1 MVPDLDVPPQREN
14 AGPARPPPRRRVRY
28 ALISASVVVLAFAAA
43 AAVQAVGVGNDLRSG
58 KAVLSAAFSDLS
70 NLRLVERTGAAE
82 RRFRSARA
90 RAGGTWLRIWS
101 HVPLLGRPAR
111 YVRSVA
117 EAGTALAGRASEA
130 ARRIEP
136 MLQRSDGDPSSRLA
150 LLDAVER
157 ELRVLGGAF
166 GDIEI
171 GSPGLPLP
179 PFASLAREVDAGL
192 ARARS
197 AIADGIVGVGGL
209 RSFLA
214 GPTRYLVLA
223 GNNAEMRAGGMVLQ
237 VGTLFAGDG
246 RIVAGGFA
254 STASLILPRSVP
266 VPAELSALY
275 GWLELGREWRNTG
288 TSPNFPA
295 VAPLYTAMIE
305 AAGRPPVQGVLQL
318 DVVALRYLLEVVG
331 PVVIDGQ
338 RFDAGNV
345 ERTVLHD
352 LYAEY
357 GRRQADRRADL
368 SRLAAATFVAL
379 DERSWRPGDLA
390 SALRRAT
397 AGRHLLVW
405 SRLPEQQAAWRRLGA
420 AGALE
425 RDGFMLTV
433 QNHGGDKLD
442 WFVRPS
448 VALAS
453 SKAPRG
459 ARRWTATIRIAN
471 PTPDGEPSYVAGDG
485 SKRPA
490 GAYRGFVAVY
500 LPGWASDVEV
510 SGAGVRVVGED
521 GRMRLV
527 GMIVDVPRRE
537 TVSLTVRFTM
547 PPGRHRLVL
556 LPSARAVPVP
566 FTVDGE
572 RTDDRRRRTL
582 AV

>member
-1 MVPDLDVPPQREN
+1 MDPDLEVPPLRDN
-14 AGPARPPPRRRVRY
+14 ADPARPPCRRRIRY
-28 ALISASVVVLAFAAA
+28 TLIAALLAVLASAAA
-43 AAVQAVGVGNDLRSG
+43 AAVQAVGVRNDLRSG
-58 KAVLSAAFSDLS
+58 RAVLSGAFSDLS
-70 NLRLVERTGAAE
+70 NLRFAERAGAAE
-82 RRFRSARA
+82 ARFRSARA
-90 RAGGTWLRIWS
+90 KAAGTWLRIWS
-101 HVPLLGRPAR
+101 SVPVLGRPAR

-117 EAGTALAGRASEA
+117 EAGAGLAGRASDA

-136 MLQRSDGDPSSRLA
+136 MLQRSGGDASNRLA
-150 LLDAVER
+150 LLDTVER
-157 ELRVLGGAF
+157 ELRALGRLL

-171 GSPGLPLP
+171 GSPGLPFP
-179 PFASLAREVDAGL
+179 PFASLARDVDAGL

-197 AIADGIVGVGGL
+197 AIADGIAGVGGL

-237 VGTLFAGDG
+237 AGTMFAGDG
-246 RIVAGGFA
+246 RIVAGGFT
-254 STASLILPRSVP
+254 STASLILPRSVS
-266 VPAELSALY
+266 VPRELSALY
-275 GWLELGREWRNTG
+275 GWLDPGREWRNTG

-295 VAPLYTAMIE
+295 VAPLYASMIE
-305 AAGRPPVQGVLQL
+305 AAGRPPVQGVMQL

-331 PVVIDGQ
+331 PVVVDGQ

-357 GRRQADRRADL
+357 GPRQADRRADL
-368 SRLAAATFVAL
+368 SRLAAATFLAL
-379 DERSWRPGDLA
+379 EERSWRPADLA
-390 SALRRAT
+390 TALRKAT
-397 AGRHLLVW
+397 AGRHLLMW
-405 SRLPEQQAAWRRLGA
+405 SRLPDQQAAWRRLGA
-420 AGALE
+420 DGALE

-433 QNHGGDKLD
+433 QNHGGNKLD

-448 VALAS
+448 VALTSDA
-453 SKAPRG
+453 APGG

-471 PTPDGEPSYVAGDG
+471 PVPDGEPAYVAGDG

-490 GAYRGFVAVY
+490 GVYRGFVAVY
-500 LPGWASDVEV
+500 LPAWASDVEV
-510 SGAGVRVVGED
+510 SGAAVRVVGED
-521 GRMRLV
+521 GPMRVV
-527 GMIVDVPRRE
+527 GMIVDVAQRD

-547 PPGRHRLVL
+547 PPGPRRLTL

-566 FTVDGE
+566 FTINGE
-572 RTDDRRRRTL
+572 RTDDRVGRIL